1 MIGNNGRV
9 IFSSPSD
16 NHWKLTTLQLHC
28 YITMLCF
35 EITFLMS
42 YVSLFQTSS
51 GEQREESIEKW
62 IFEQLL
68 EAWTALG
75 IVNIIYFVSNSII
88 INTN

>member
-16 NHWKLTTLQLHC
+16 NRWKFATLQLRC

-35 EITFLMS
+35 DITFLMS

-51 GEQREESIEKW
+51 GEQRKESAEKW
-62 IFEQLL
+62 IFEELL

-75 IVNIIYFVSNSII
+75 IVNII
-88 INTN
+88 